1 MNIYWILEF
10 SKEFQKK
17 VNLCL
22 TDRSK
27 AFDRMDHEKLC
38 VVLKEKVV
46 LQHLI
51 VLRRN
56 LFGGQ
61 EATVRPEY
69 GETNWLPVGEGVRP
83 GCILSAYMFNLHEE
97 HTIRKAEL
105 DSEEGGVN
113 IYRI

>member
-1 MNIYWILEF
+1 MRSNYEDLLDIGVLQRISE
-10 SKEFQKK
+10 

-22 TDRSK
+22 TDCSK
-27 AFDRMDHEKLC
+27 AFGCMDHEKLC
-38 VVLKEKVV
+38 VALKEKVV

-69 GETNWLPVGEGVRP
+69 GERDKLASCR
-83 GCILSAYMFNLHEE
+83 
-97 HTIRKAEL
+97 
-105 DSEEGGVN
+105 
-113 IYRI
+113 